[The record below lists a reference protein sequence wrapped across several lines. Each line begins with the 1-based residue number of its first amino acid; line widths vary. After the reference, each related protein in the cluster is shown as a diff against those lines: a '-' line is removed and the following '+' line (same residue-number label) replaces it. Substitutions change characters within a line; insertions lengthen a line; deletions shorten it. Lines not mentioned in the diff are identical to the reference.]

1 MADEN
6 ALMPGDIPD
15 WVKEAEEQMKKEWP
29 IDLEEKKEVTIKFGK
44 GLVGEPFTSKGG
56 HQLVEVKIPNLD
68 PADKTPWASFVI
80 SPKMIH
86 DNKFGKGVWMK
97 LPEDGT
103 TKVSKPIFIGTK
115 PDGKNVWER
124 DVRDVPNT
132 ELKTMM
138 ENQKRI
144 AEENKEV
151 FGTENPAV
159 FCSARSAES
168 DAIVMKAHEKARAVL
183 RKLCPQVRLG
193 LTLSLHDVQAADG
206 CEKQAEQVWN
216 SEFSHYV
223 PYIKDDD
230 FLGVQCYSRS
240 IIGENG
246 PLPVPE
252 GAAVTQMGYEN
263 YPESL
268 EHVIRRVHA
277 EFGGD
282 IIVTENGIATADDAE
297 RVKYLGTA
305 IAGVQSCIRD
315 GIPVKGYFCW
325 SLLDNFEWQ
334 KGFAMTFGL
343 IAVDRSTQKRFP
355 KPSLAFLGSYAPD

>member
-44 GLVGEPFTSKGG
+44 GLVGEPFTSKSG

-68 PADKTPWASFVI
+68 PADKTPWTSFVI

-138 ENQKRI
+138 ETYK
-144 AEENKEV
+144 NKD
-151 FGTENPAV
+151 
-159 FCSARSAES
+159 RSSVLGALDNKKKE
-168 DAIVMKAHEKARAVL
+168 AEKA
-183 RKLCPQVRLG
+183 
-193 LTLSLHDVQAADG
+193 
-206 CEKQAEQVWN
+206 
-216 SEFSHYV
+216 
-223 PYIKDDD
+223 
-230 FLGVQCYSRS
+230 
-240 IIGENG
+240 
-246 PLPVPE
+246 
-252 GAAVTQMGYEN
+252 
-263 YPESL
+263 
-268 EHVIRRVHA
+268 
-277 EFGGD
+277 
-282 IIVTENGIATADDAE
+282 
-297 RVKYLGTA
+297 
-305 IAGVQSCIRD
+305 
-315 GIPVKGYFCW
+315 
-325 SLLDNFEWQ
+325 
-334 KGFAMTFGL
+334 
-343 IAVDRSTQKRFP
+343 P
-355 KPSLAFLGSYAPD
+355 KPSKPAKSKDAGMEK